1 MHAVEGD
8 APAAL
13 RVALGQFSSAG
24 RKPVNQD
31 SMAARLPEGFEA
43 AVKGIALAVADGISS
58 SSSSQ
63 IAAETTVKALT
74 TDYYSTPE
82 AWTVKTSAR
91 KVIEATNSWL
101 YAQNR
106 QARISDMNHGM
117 VCTLSALILKGREA
131 HIFHVGDSRVSRL
144 LGDSL
149 EPLTEDH
156 VAAVSETERHL
167 VRAIGAR
174 HNVDIDYRRVALAAD
189 DVYLLTTDGVHEH
202 IDGRAVCRAMRSGS
216 LDDAA
221 RAIAEEALSRGS
233 ADNLTVQLLRVEA
246 LAEPSLAPIDS
257 ALPLPQSLRPG
268 ERLDGFRLLRDIH
281 ETHRSKLLLAL
292 DAGGNKVALK
302 IPGVETGENTEYL
315 QRFLYEEW
323 VARRVDSPH
332 IVKAAVADTPRS
344 ACYVAMQ
351 WIEGM
356 TLRQW
361 MHDNPQPTLAAVRS
375 IAEQIARGLRA
386 LHRREMIHQDLRPEN
401 VMLNSAGTAIII
413 DLGSVAVAGLD
424 ESAPGLL
431 GALPGTFQY
440 TAPEYLSGDFVSWR
454 SDQFSLAVIVY
465 EMLTGRLPYGAEVA
479 RVRSRKDQKRLVY
492 QPADAGDSGVPAWI
506 DFALARACHRDP
518 MRRYDAMTEFLA
530 DLRRPSPAFVPKKA
544 QPLIERSPL
553 RFWQGLA
560 CLQALALAYLIFRL
574 L

>member
-1 MHAVEGD
+1 MHAIEGD
-8 APAAL
+8 APAAP
-13 RVALGQFSSAG
+13 RVVVGQFSSPG

-74 TDYYSTPE
+74 ADYYSTPE

-117 VCTLSALILKGREA
+117 VCTLSALILKGHEA

-156 VAAVSETERHL
+156 VAAVSATERHL

-174 HNVDIDYRRVALAAD
+174 HNVDIDYRRVTLAAG
-189 DVYLLTTDGVHEH
+189 DVYVLSTDGVHEH
-202 IDGRAVCRAMRSGS
+202 IDGQVVRRALRSGG

-221 RAIAEEALSRGS
+221 RAIAEEALDRGS
-233 ADNLTVQLLRVEA
+233 TDNLTVQLLRVEA
-246 LAEPSLAPIDS
+246 LAEPALAPIDS

-268 ERLDGFRLLRDIH
+268 DSLDGFRLLRDIH
-281 ETHRSKLLLAL
+281 QTHRSRLLLAL
-292 DAGGNKVALK
+292 DAADNKVALK

-332 IVKAAVADTPRS
+332 IIKAAVADAPRS

-351 WIEGM
+351 WIEGI

-361 MHDNPQPTLAAVRS
+361 MHDNPEPTLAAVRS
-375 IAEQIARGLRA
+375 IVEQIGRGLQA

-401 VMLNSAGTAIII
+401 IMLNSAGTAIII
-413 DLGSVAVAGLD
+413 DLGSVSVAGLD

-440 TAPEYLSGDFVSWR
+440 TAPEYLSGDLVSWR
-454 SDQFSLAVIVY
+454 SDQFSLGVIVY
-465 EMLTGRLPYGAEVA
+465 EMLTGRLPYGAQVA
-479 RVRSRKDQKRLVY
+479 RVRSRKDQKRLRY
-492 QPADAGDSGVPAWI
+492 KPSDTGDSGVPAWI

-530 DLRRPSPAFVPKKA
+530 DLRRPSPGFVPKKA
-544 QPLIERSPL
+544 QPLIERNPL
-553 RFWQGLA
+553 RFWQGVA
-560 CLQALALAYLIFRL
+560 FLQALALAYLLFRL